1 MPTAEPDLSVDSIRS
16 VLRDVWGHEQLRDLQ
31 EPAIR
36 AALDGRDS
44 LVVLPTG
51 GGKSLCYQL
60 PPLLTGKP
68 TLIVSPLISLMND
81 QVASLTAS
89 GVPAAALHSG
99 LGNAELRS
107 IEGAFESG
115 ELKLLFVAP
124 ERLMNPGL
132 LSMAKRAGVACVAID
147 EAHCIS
153 AWGHDFRPEYRQL
166 ASIRQRLPDVT
177 LQALTATATPRVRE
191 DIIAQLA
198 LRDPEVLVGVFD
210 RPNLTYRVLPRV
222 KLEEQVAE
230 IASRH
235 RGSGMGEGEE
245 GVIVYCLSRKDTER
259 LADGLTSRGIDAR
272 AYHAGLASK
281 KRSRVERDFTTER
294 VNVVCATVAFGMG
307 IDRSNV
313 RCVIHACLPRS
324 VEAFQQETGR
334 AGRDGLP
341 GECVL
346 LHSPADIVRW
356 SRLIEMP
363 GDYGPPDPD
372 FVKAQLD
379 LLNQMR
385 AIATGGECRH
395 KALSEHFGQT
405 YTPPEGGEGC
415 GACDICLGEL
425 KEADDA
431 ETVAKKIISC
441 VARFAHH
448 AEATGSPATQ
458 FGAKHLVEV
467 LAGARTKRI
476 EQFGHHT
483 LSTYALLSETP
494 RDIIDAF
501 VNQLI
506 DQGALAR
513 APGDRPVIH
522 LTDASREF
530 LAGRRSVR
538 LIEPAVAPRISKRDT
553 ASWEG
558 VDRDLFD
565 RLRALRSQIAEDRGV
580 PPYII
585 FSDNTLRDMA
595 RARPSKTGLLLN
607 ISGVGSRK
615 LEEFGDAFV
624 EAIVSHCEAGEIE
637 MDTALV
643 DPRPRQRRPA
653 PARSSSSRNEA
664 AYRLLLESASLD
676 TVAEQA
682 GCTTGTAAKRLVE
695 LIEEGKVSDI
705 SPWVD
710 QETFTRADAAF
721 AELGDERLKPVRDHL
736 DEEIDYDA
744 LHIVRAMRTRQL

>member
-1 MPTAEPDLSVDSIRS
+1 MPSAKPDLSSDAIRA
-16 VLRDVWGHEQLRDLQ
+16 VLRDVWGHDQLRNLQ

-60 PPLLTGKP
+60 PPLLTGRP
-68 TLIVSPLISLMND
+68 TLVVSPLISLMND
-81 QVASLTAS
+81 QVASLTAN

-99 LGNAELRS
+99 LDSAQLRP
-107 IEGAFESG
+107 IEAAFESG

-132 LSMAKRAGVACVAID
+132 LAMAERARVACVAID

-166 ASIRQRLPDVT
+166 ASIRERLPGVT

-191 DIIAQLA
+191 DIINQLA
-198 LRDPEVLVGVFD
+198 LRDPEVLVGAFD
-210 RPNLTYRVLPRV
+210 RPNLTYRVLPRA
-222 KLEEQVAE
+222 KLEDQVME

-235 RGSGMGEGEE
+235 RGSGLGEGEE
-245 GVIVYCLSRKDTER
+245 GVIIYCLSRKDTER
-259 LADGLTSRGIDAR
+259 LAEGLTKRGIEAH
-272 AYHAGLASK
+272 AYHAGLPAK
-281 KRSRVERDFTTER
+281 KRARVERDFTTER

-346 LHSPADIVRW
+346 LHSAADIARW
-356 SRLIEMP
+356 RRLIEMP

-372 FVKAQLD
+372 FVSAQLE

-385 AIATGGECRH
+385 RIAVGGECRH
-395 KALSEHFGQT
+395 KALTEHFGQT
-405 YTPPEGGEGC
+405 YVPPEGAEGC
-415 GACDICLGEL
+415 GACDVCLGEL

-431 ETVAKKIISC
+431 ETITKKIISC
-441 VARFAHH
+441 VARFENH
-448 AEATGSPATQ
+448 AAGGGR

-467 LAGARTKRI
+467 LAGAKTQRI
-476 EQFGHHT
+476 LDYGHDT
-483 LSTYALLSETP
+483 LSTYGILADLP
-494 RDIIDAF
+494 RDTIDAF

-522 LTDASREF
+522 LTEASREF
-530 LAGRRSVR
+530 LAGTRPVR
-538 LIEPAVAPRISKRDT
+538 LIQPASAPKTSRRDT

-558 VDRDLFD
+558 VDRDLFE
-565 RLRALRSQIAEDRGV
+565 RLRVLRRRIAQERAV
-580 PPYII
+580 PPYVV

-595 RARPSKTGLLLN
+595 RLRPESHNEMLAVH
-607 ISGVGSRK
+607 GVGRK
-615 LEEFGDAFV
+615 KLDDFGDAFLA
-624 EAIVSHCEAGEIE
+624 EIASAIGAQS
-637 MDTALV
+637 
-643 DPRPRQRRPA
+643 
-653 PARSSSSRNEA
+653 
-664 AYRLLLESASLD
+664 
-676 TVAEQA
+676 
-682 GCTTGTAAKRLVE
+682 
-695 LIEEGKVSDI
+695 
-705 SPWVD
+705 
-710 QETFTRADAAF
+710 
-721 AELGDERLKPVRDHL
+721 
-736 DEEIDYDA
+736 
-744 LHIVRAMRTRQL
+744 